1 MNNDHDTISWVTLN
15 AYVDGELEPD
25 EAARVAAALV
35 RDRTAS
41 AQVATLTRLR
51 AAVKAAPLPERAPAF
66 ALPRRRTPA
75 FRLAHIAAAALV
87 VLGIGAA
94 ALGWQGRHSADQPL
108 AAAVAAH
115 RLWLARSPSEP
126 AQRLGVELA
135 GADVDALPDLS
146 LASLRLVHLS
156 LDPSGRRGG
165 GVLAGY
171 LGPNGC
177 RVGLWIAPGDATLPT
192 QPAVHDRD
200 GLAIRAWRGEHAS
213 YALIGRGIDPARL
226 DGIASLVARITR
238 DRQSVPREQVA
249 ALAEA
254 RSVGPACAT

>member
-1 MNNDHDTISWVTLN
+1 MSDHDTISWTTLN

-25 EAARVAAALV
+25 AAARVAAALA
-35 RDRTAS
+35 RDGTA
-41 AQVATLTRLR
+41 AARVATLTRLR
-51 AAVKAAPLPERAPAF
+51 AAVR
-66 ALPRRRTPA
+66 ALPRQEETPA
-75 FRLAHIAAAALV
+75 FELPRARAPVSRWARAAAAAFL
-87 VLGIGAA
+87 VLGIGVA
-94 ALGWQGRHSADQPL
+94 ALGWQQRHPASPPL
-108 AAAVAAH
+108 ADAIAAH
-115 RLWLARSPSEP
+115 QLWLSRSSFDP

-165 GVLAGY
+165 GILAGY
-171 LGPNGC
+171 VGPNGC
-177 RVGLWIAPGDATLPT
+177 RVGLWIAPSDDTLPT

-226 DGIASLVARITR
+226 DGITSLVARITR
-238 DRQSVPREQVA
+238 DRHGVPREQVA

-254 RSVGPACAT
+254 RSVRPACTA